1 MKMRPINFFF
11 CLVLTACTVFTA
23 GAAPVLEAP
32 LLPSKGAYFGVY
44 LDWQHDSAAA
54 FNKRLGVSASV
65 YVAFFHL
72 PFRENEQNKL
82 DKFIDQ
88 VAQQR
93 GSALI
98 TLEPY
103 DGLDVITPHLIGELA
118 KRFAAYNKRG
128 VPVFLRFAHE
138 MNGYWYPWSQQ
149 PIEYVRAFRALAT
162 EIHKYAPLT
171 AMLWAPNI
179 GGSYP
184 PDSGGYLAASGS
196 KNFKLLDTNK
206 DGRLDLYDDMYA
218 PFYPGDDVVDWVG
231 MSVYHWGKS
240 YPWGENEI
248 PEAHSFID
256 RITGNYVGMNGDER
270 AVPDFY
276 DIYVMQHGK
285 PMAITETA
293 ALYNTEVGGDSEYLI
308 KQAWWRQ
315 VFSQEVA
322 NDFSGI
328 KMINW
333 FETRKFES
341 EIRSNADWSVTFN
354 PDIASSFLKELPHE
368 WLVFSSNLE
377 KAEEIE

>member
-1 MKMRPINFFF
+1 MKIYFFTF
-11 CLVLTACTVFTA
+11 FIYLIVTVCGA
-23 GAAPVLEAP
+23 VAAPVLEAP
-32 LLPSKGAYFGVY
+32 LLPSKGAYFGAY

-54 FNKRLGVSASV
+54 FNKRLGMPAAV

-72 PFRENEQNKL
+72 PLGKNENNKL

-103 DGLDVITPHLIGELA
+103 EGLDVITPHFAAELA
-118 KRFAAYNKRG
+118 KRLAAYNKRG

-149 PIEYVRAFRALAT
+149 PIEYVRAFRILAT
-162 EIHKYAPLT
+162 EIHKRTSQT

-184 PDSGGYLAASGS
+184 PESGGYLAVPGS
-196 KNFKLLDTNK
+196 YNFKLLDTNG
-206 DGRLDLYDDMYA
+206 DGRLDLLDDMYA

-231 MSVYHWGKS
+231 MSVYHWGNT

-256 RITGNYVGMNGDER
+256 RITGNYVGKNGDER

-276 DIYVMQHGK
+276 NVYVEQHGK

-315 VFSQEVA
+315 VFSKEVA
-322 NDFSGI
+322 NQFSGI

-341 EIRSNADWSVTFN
+341 ETNSKVDWSISFDPELTRL
-354 PDIASSFLKELPHE
+354 FLKDLPHQR
-368 WLVFSSNLE
+368 LVFSDGLG
-377 KAEEIE
+377 KTKK

>member
-1 MKMRPINFFF
+1 MKIYPISIFI
-11 CLVLTACTVFTA
+11 CLILTACTVV
-23 GAAPVLEAP
+23 AAPVLKAP

-54 FNKRLGVSASV
+54 FNKRLGVPAAV

-72 PFRENEQNKL
+72 PLGKDKKNDL
-82 DKFIDQ
+82 DNFINQ
-88 VAQQR
+88 VAQQG
-93 GSALI
+93 GSALV

-103 DGLDVITPHLIGELA
+103 DGLDIITPHLAAELA

-149 PIEYVRAFRALAT
+149 PIEYVRAFRILAS
-162 EIHKYAPLT
+162 EIHKHAPLT

-184 PDSGGYLAASGS
+184 PDSGGYLATPGS
-196 KNFKLLDTNK
+196 YNFKLLDTNR
-206 DGRLDLYDDMYA
+206 DGRLDLLDDMYA
-218 PFYPGDDVVDWVG
+218 PFYPGDDAVDWVG
-231 MSVYHWGKS
+231 MSVYHWGNT

-256 RITGNYVGMNGDER
+256 RITGNYVGKNGDER
-270 AVPDFY
+270 AVPNFY
-276 DIYVMQHGK
+276 DIYVAQHGK

-293 ALYNTEVGGDSEYLI
+293 ALYNTAVGGDSEYLI

-322 NDFSGI
+322 NNFSGI
-328 KMINW
+328 RMINW

-341 EIRSNADWSVTFN
+341 ETGSKVDWSVTFD
-354 PDIASSFLKELPHE
+354 PDLTSLFMKDLPRQ
-368 WLVFSSNLE
+368 WLIFSSDLE
-377 KAEEIE
+377 KIKK